1 MWKQYLGAA
10 DVLEY
15 VGSWPYVVPPVHRI
29 KPGRLTQT
37 DCRPNIQKK
46 KYFPQEYGGWYD
58 QDNLKHFDETY

>member
-1 MWKQYLGAA
+1 VGVCLFGIHEDIFLKKFPFMRALGAA

-37 DCRPNIQKK
+37 DSADKPSIL
-46 KYFPQEYGGWYD
+46 E
-58 QDNLKHFDETY
+58 

>member
-1 MWKQYLGAA
+1 VNIESKEINVEQYLGAA

-37 DCRPNIQKK
+37 DWHSIDQTVNTDTRNVSCRRWTI
-46 KYFPQEYGGWYD
+46 
-58 QDNLKHFDETY
+58 